1 MNDLKR
7 KHMAR
12 KGIPQRRDPRNV
24 LSHSHA
30 VVKPLCFESALQ
42 YRQYV
47 TLMRQAARPKDDGYC
62 LDCTPEFKTQMLE
75 EGRCSH
81 PETRFALW
89 KDHATQ
95 ELEIIGVSD
104 TSRFWGKVL
113 EGNTIING
121 EEDGEDQ

>member
-1 MNDLKR
+1 
-7 KHMAR
+7 
-12 KGIPQRRDPRNV
+12 
-24 LSHSHA
+24 
-30 VVKPLCFESALQ
+30 
-42 YRQYV
+42 
-47 TLMRQAARPKDDGYC
+47 
-62 LDCTPEFKTQMLE
+62 MLE